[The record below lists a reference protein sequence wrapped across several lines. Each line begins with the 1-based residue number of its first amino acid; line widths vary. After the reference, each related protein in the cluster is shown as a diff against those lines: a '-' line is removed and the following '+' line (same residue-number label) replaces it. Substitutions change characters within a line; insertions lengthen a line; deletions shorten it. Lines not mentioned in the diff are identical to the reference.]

1 MQCFIY
7 KSNKK
12 DELYLYLDKQ
22 DDFSSIPE
30 AILKSIGHPEYVMQ
44 LEITPERKL
53 AREKA
58 SDIIKGIEEIPGC
71 RMLPFPAVRKFP
83 ESFHKLFVSH
93 HFMKEFICHIWFNI

>member
-22 DDFSSIPE
+22 DDFSSLPE
-30 AILKSIGHPEYVMQ
+30 AILKSIGQPEYVMQ

-53 AREKA
+53 ARESA
-58 SDIIKGIEEIPGC
+58 TNVIKGIKENGFFIQMP
-71 RMLPFPAVRKFP
+71 PTIHPAP
-83 ESFHKLFVSH
+83 TS
-93 HFMKEFICHIWFNI
+93 IQ

>member
-22 DDFSSIPE
+22 DDFSSLPE
-30 AILKSIGHPEYVMQ
+30 AILKSIGQPEYVMQ

-53 AREKA
+53 ARESA
-58 SDIIKGIEEIPGC
+58 TNVIKGIKENGFFIQIPPTV
-71 RMLPFPAVRKFP
+71 LPAPA
-83 ESFHKLFVSH
+83 S
-93 HFMKEFICHIWFNI
+93 IQ

>member
-22 DDFSSIPE
+22 DDFSSLPE
-30 AILKSIGHPEYVMQ
+30 AILKSIGQPEYVMQ

-53 AREKA
+53 ARESA
-58 SDIIKGIEEIPGC
+58 TNVIKGIKENGFFIQMPPTV
-71 RMLPFPAVRKFP
+71 LPAPA
-83 ESFHKLFVSH
+83 S
-93 HFMKEFICHIWFNI
+93 IQ

>member
-1 MQCFIY
+1 MAIDAIISFYSFSSKVLPTVQCFIY

-12 DELYLYLDKQ
+12 DELYLYLNKQ

-30 AILKSIGHPEYVMQ
+30 AILKSIGQPEYVMQ

-58 SDIIKGIEEIPGC
+58 SDILQGIEENGFFIQMP
-71 RMLPFPAVRKFP
+71 PVIHPAP
-83 ESFHKLFVSH
+83 TS
-93 HFMKEFICHIWFNI
+93 IQ

>member
-30 AILKSIGHPEYVMQ
+30 AILKSIGQPEYVMQ
-44 LEITPERKL
+44 LDITPERKL
-53 AREKA
+53 ARESA
-58 SDIIKGIEEIPGC
+58 TDVLKGIEENGFFIQ
-71 RMLPFPAVRKFP
+71 LPPTIYPAP
-83 ESFHKLFVSH
+83 TG
-93 HFMKEFICHIWFNI
+93 IQ